1 MSLKKNEI
9 IKDGVLQAEDFSS
22 KERVFFGEI
31 PLLTEKGTF
40 IFNGCERVIV
50 SQIIRSPGIYYKQVK
65 KEKKVFTREQ
75 LFRNMVLG

>member
-9 IKDGVLQAEDFSS
+9 IKKEIVQPEDFSR

-40 IFNGCERVIV
+40 IFNGCERVII
-50 SQIIRSPGIYYKQVK
+50 SQIIRSPGVYYKQIL
-65 KEKKVFTREQ
+65 KEKIFLLEI
-75 LFRNMVLG
+75 LS